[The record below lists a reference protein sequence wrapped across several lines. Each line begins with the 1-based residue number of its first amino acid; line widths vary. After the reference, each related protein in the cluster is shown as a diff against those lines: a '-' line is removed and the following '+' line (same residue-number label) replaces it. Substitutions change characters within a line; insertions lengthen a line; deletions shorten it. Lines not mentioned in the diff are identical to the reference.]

1 MYSHI
6 CHRLPIAT
14 PCYILLWDF
23 LALAFALM
31 SCAGVV
37 EMVSRL
43 IKGFG
48 EQIAKNPL
56 FSKASED
63 FIKAL

>member
-1 MYSHI
+1 MF
-6 CHRLPIAT
+6 
-14 PCYILLWDF
+14 ILLWVN

-31 SCAGVV
+31 SSAGIV
-37 EMVSRL
+37 ETGLLL

-56 FSKASED
+56 FGAVSEN
-63 FIKAL
+63 FIKTL